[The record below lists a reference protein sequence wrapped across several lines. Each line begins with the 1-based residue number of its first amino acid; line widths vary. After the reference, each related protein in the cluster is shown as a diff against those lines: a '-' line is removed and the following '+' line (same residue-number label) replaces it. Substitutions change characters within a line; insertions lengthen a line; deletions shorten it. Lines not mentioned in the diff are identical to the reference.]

1 MIFDLYSI
9 ERETG
14 KKITGAI
21 HVGAFV
27 GEELNQ
33 YRNLGLCNTILF
45 EPQPNLYKIVKD
57 KCLIGEKVYN
67 VALGSEKCQKE
78 MSVSWRAGG
87 GDHGCGASSSLLK
100 PKKHLI
106 EHPEV
111 TFPETIIVD
120 VHTLD
125 DYYETGYNFLNVDVQ
140 GYELEVLRG
149 GIKMLGHIDTMI
161 LEVNRDE
168 VYEGCPMIEDIDA
181 FLSDLNFDRIAVHW
195 QSDSWGDAVY
205 AKRQH

>member
-57 KCLIGEKVYN
+57 KCLIGEKSIKVIKSQIEIKNFKNIFSYIDLVVYKN
-67 VALGSEKCQKE
+67 IS
-78 MSVSWRAGG
+78 
-87 GDHGCGASSSLLK
+87 CG
-100 PKKHLI
+100 
-106 EHPEV
+106 
-111 TFPETIIVD
+111 
-120 VHTLD
+120 
-125 DYYETGYNFLNVDVQ
+125 
-140 GYELEVLRG
+140 
-149 GIKMLGHIDTMI
+149 
-161 LEVNRDE
+161 
-168 VYEGCPMIEDIDA
+168 
-181 FLSDLNFDRIAVHW
+181 
-195 QSDSWGDAVY
+195 
-205 AKRQH
+205 